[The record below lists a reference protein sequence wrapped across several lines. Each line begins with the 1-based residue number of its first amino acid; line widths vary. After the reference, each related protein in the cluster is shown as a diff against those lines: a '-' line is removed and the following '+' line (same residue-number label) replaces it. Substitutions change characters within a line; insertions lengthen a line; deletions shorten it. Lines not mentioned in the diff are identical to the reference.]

1 MTSTASSKH
10 AAAHRRALSVAV
22 AALCREAGFDS
33 STESCIETL
42 TEIIQSYIVEFGR
55 SAKAFSE
62 LTGRTMPMV
71 TDVAM
76 AVSQM
81 GSDVSTL
88 RDYQRKLSRVKIPK
102 QEMMYPT
109 GTPATLETGQR
120 KKHPSYVPDYLP
132 VFPDPHTYIKT
143 ATFRKLENNY
153 KVLRTNAATQQ
164 RSVERALTHFIA
176 KTTDSQTLFP
186 GDSNL
191 FPLIACTPSSRPF
204 LDALLPP
211 DHDIAKE
218 TPEVKDESVIPQPP
232 ANDTGDSSGMAQSEG
247 DGKTGDNSVAGENS
261 DKNKRKIEATDVSNN
276 PFMMKV
282 RKPKLKKKR

>member
-1 MTSTASSKH
+1 MTSTSNSKR
-10 AAAHRRALSVAV
+10 AAAHRRVLSVAV

-42 TEIIQSYIVEFGR
+42 TEILQSYISECGR
-55 SAKAFSE
+55 SAKSFSE
-62 LTGRTMPMV
+62 LTGRTTPMI

-81 GSDVSTL
+81 GSDISGL
-88 RDYQRKLSRVKIPK
+88 REYQRKLSRVKIPK
-102 QEMMYPT
+102 QESMYPT

-120 KKHPSYVPDYLP
+120 RKHSSYVPDYLP
-132 VFPDPHTYIKT
+132 LFPDPHTYIKT
-143 ATFRKLENNY
+143 ATFKKPENNY
-153 KVLRTNAATQQ
+153 KVIRTNAATQQ

-191 FPLIACTPSSRPF
+191 FPLIACTPATKPY
-204 LDALLPP
+204 LDALMPP
-211 DHDIAKE
+211 DHDIAKD
-218 TPEVKDESVIPQPP
+218 PPDEGQDEQ
-232 ANDTGDSSGMAQSEG
+232 DTQQTNSDAGGSSGMQQNDSDVKAV
-247 DGKTGDNSVAGENS
+247 DPNSTEDTTEKS
-261 DKNKRKIEATDVSNN
+261 KRKSDVADISNN

>member
-22 AALCREAGFDS
+22 AALCRDAGFDS

-42 TEIIQSYIVEFGR
+42 TEIVQSYIIEFGR
-55 SAKAFSE
+55 SSKSFSE

-81 GSDVSTL
+81 GSDISNL
-88 RDYQRKLSRVKIPK
+88 REYQRKLSRVKIPK

-143 ATFRKLENNY
+143 ATFKKLENTY
-153 KVLRTNAATQQ
+153 KVVRTNAATQQ
-164 RSVERALTHFIA
+164 RSVERALTNFIA

-191 FPLIACTPSSRPF
+191 FPLIACTPSARPYS
-204 LDALLPP
+204 DALLPI
-211 DHDIAKE
+211 DHDVAKE
-218 TPEVKDESVIPQPP
+218 SSQVNRDPVEQHPSSHDS
-232 ANDTGDSSGMAQSEG
+232 GDRSGIGQNEDDAKNADLSSSGE
-247 DGKTGDNSVAGENS
+247 TP
-261 DKNKRKIEATDVSNN
+261 DKNKRKVDAVDVSSN
-276 PFMMKV
+276 PYMMKV

>member
-1 MTSTASSKH
+1 MTSTANSKR
-10 AAAHRRALSVAV
+10 AAAHRRVLSVAV

-42 TEIIQSYIVEFGR
+42 TEILQSYISECGR
-55 SAKAFSE
+55 SAKSFSE
-62 LTGRTMPMV
+62 LTGRTTPMI

-81 GSDVSTL
+81 GSDISGL
-88 RDYQRKLSRVKIPK
+88 REYQRKLSRVKIPK
-102 QEMMYPT
+102 QESVYPT

-120 KKHPSYVPDYLP
+120 RKHSSYVPDYLP
-132 VFPDPHTYIKT
+132 LFPDPHTYIKT
-143 ATFRKLENNY
+143 ATFKKPENNY
-153 KVLRTNAATQQ
+153 KVIRTNAATQQ

-191 FPLIACTPSSRPF
+191 FPLIACTPATKPY
-204 LDALLPP
+204 LDALMPP
-211 DHDIAKE
+211 DHDIAKD
-218 TPEVKDESVIPQPP
+218 PPDEGQDEQ
-232 ANDTGDSSGMAQSEG
+232 DTQQTNSDAGGSSGMQQNDS
-247 DGKTGDNSVAGENS
+247 DVKTVDPNSTEDTTEKS
-261 DKNKRKIEATDVSNN
+261 KRKSDVADISNN

>member
-22 AALCREAGFDS
+22 AALCRDAGFDS

-42 TEIIQSYIVEFGR
+42 TEIVQSYIIEFGR
-55 SAKAFSE
+55 SSKSFSE

-81 GSDVSTL
+81 GSDISNL
-88 RDYQRKLSRVKIPK
+88 REYQRKLSRVKIPK
-102 QEMMYPT
+102 
-109 GTPATLETGQR
+109 
-120 KKHPSYVPDYLP
+120 
-132 VFPDPHTYIKT
+132 
-143 ATFRKLENNY
+143 TFKKLENTY
-153 KVLRTNAATQQ
+153 KVVRTNAATQQ
-164 RSVERALTHFIA
+164 RSVERALTNFIA

-191 FPLIACTPSSRPF
+191 FPLIACTPSARPYS
-204 LDALLPP
+204 DALLPI
-211 DHDIAKE
+211 DHDVAKE
-218 TPEVKDESVIPQPP
+218 SSQVNRDPVEQHPSSHDS
-232 ANDTGDSSGMAQSEG
+232 GDRSGMGQNEDDAKTADLSSSGE
-247 DGKTGDNSVAGENS
+247 TP
-261 DKNKRKIEATDVSNN
+261 DKNKRKVDAVDVSSN
-276 PFMMKV
+276 PYMMKV

>member
-1 MTSTASSKH
+1 MTSTANSKR
-10 AAAHRRALSVAV
+10 AAAHRRVLSVAV

-42 TEIIQSYIVEFGR
+42 TEILQSYISECGR
-55 SAKAFSE
+55 SAKSFSE
-62 LTGRTMPMV
+62 LTGRTTPMI

-81 GSDVSTL
+81 GSDISGL
-88 RDYQRKLSRVKIPK
+88 REYQRKLSRVKIPK
-102 QEMMYPT
+102 QESMYPT

-120 KKHPSYVPDYLP
+120 RKHSSYVPDYLP
-132 VFPDPHTYIKT
+132 LFPDPHTYIKT
-143 ATFRKLENNY
+143 ATFKKPENNY
-153 KVLRTNAATQQ
+153 KVIRTNAATQQ

-191 FPLIACTPSSRPF
+191 FPLIACTPATKPY
-204 LDALLPP
+204 LDALMPP
-211 DHDIAKE
+211 DHDIAKD
-218 TPEVKDESVIPQPP
+218 PPDEGQDEQ
-232 ANDTGDSSGMAQSEG
+232 DTQQTNSDAGGSSGMQQTDS
-247 DGKTGDNSVAGENS
+247 DVKTVDPNSTEDTTEKS
-261 DKNKRKIEATDVSNN
+261 KRKSDVADISNN